1 MPSSNLRYLPLTA
14 VLLTLQVSLVGLA
27 GCGAAHVNTNTN
39 EVKLPSYSAASIGK
53 VSVYSNEKNAAT
65 NQALQDKLSRW
76 QAETRAKIESAVTGS
91 NLRLIEAA
99 ESNSES
105 ADKRLI
111 FAIDSNVRYG
121 NRAVRWAVGF
131 GAGKGGVSSKL
142 TVTDAVSGAVV
153 YSAAA
158 ESDLAMGGA
167 GGDMD
172 SVFAANI
179 DKLLAQYRQDTGA
192 P

>member
-1 MPSSNLRYLPLTA
+1 MSYPINIFTIALTLA
-14 VLLTLQVSLVGLA
+14 VLT

-39 EVKLPSYSAASIGK
+39 DVNLNTYSTASVGSVK
-53 VSVYSNEKNAAT
+53 VYSNEKNAAT

-76 QAETRAKIESAVTGS
+76 QAETIAKVQTAVTDSQLQLMDAGENEQS
-91 NLRLIEAA
+91 
-99 ESNSES
+99 SG
-105 ADKRLI
+105 DKHLV
-111 FAIDSNVRYG
+111 FDIDSDVRYG

-142 TVTDAVSGAVV
+142 TLTDVATGSVV

-172 SVFAANI
+172 AVFRANI
-179 DKLLAQYRQDTGA
+179 DKLLKQYREDTGGL
-192 P
+192 